1 MKKKQEVIMLKL
13 EIAAQKEANEPTLIL
28 EYQLELSEQALAAL
42 DTIIAPPDIAI
53 KAAFDVV
60 IKSLERI
67 YIQMVALEEQFQN
80 QLILNHSL
88 PKPKITLI
96 HLRMNYLIS
105 SRKTSAKKKLSEI
118 KK

>member
-67 YIQMVALEEQFQN
+67 YIQMVALEEQFPESIDFES
-80 QLILNHSL
+80 QLTKAEDYIN
-88 PKPKITLI
+88 
-96 HLRMNYLIS
+96 S
-105 SRKTSAKKKLSEI
+105 SKDELFDKFEEDFSKENLVK
-118 KK
+118 